1 MPKRGVAA
9 LAPFLGLVLLV
20 GSAAS
25 AEVQVGQVAP
35 DFTLTDLQGVS
46 HTLSTYRGQVVL
58 LALVGYG

>member
-1 MPKRGVAA
+1 MPRRGVVA
-9 LAPFLGLVLLV
+9 LALFLSLALLV
-20 GSAAS
+20 GSGAS

-46 HTLSTYRGQVVL
+46 HTLSAYRGRVVL